1 MSKIEVDAIEPQ
13 SGTSLTLGASGDTI
27 TIPSGAT
34 IDLSS
39 ATQTG
44 VGGTN
49 TPFFWSYLGETQPLT
64 SATWTKMNMNTEEKD
79 SDNCYDISTYRFTPT
94 EAGIYCFV
102 GRIAPQ
108 GASASIAI
116 KVYKNGSGS
125 FTVKAPHSTYTD
137 ASATTHPNMIGF
149 AEANG
154 TSDYFELYGYVTTGT
169 NISGANASGGS
180 AAGLSF
186 WGAYKIII

>member
-1 MSKIEVDAIEPQ
+1 MADGTLKVGTITTS
-13 SGTSLTLGASGDTI
+13 SGSGTI
-27 TIPSGAT
+27 TIGQSGET
-34 IDLSS
+34 VDMSN

-44 VGGTN
+44 VGGTM
-49 TPFFWSYLGETQPLT
+49 TPFFWSYLGATQVLP

-79 SDNCYDISTYRFTPT
+79 SDNCYDTSTYRFTPT

-108 GASASIAI
+108 TASASIAI
-116 KVYKNGSGS
+116 KVYKNGSGGS
-125 FTVKAPHSTYTD
+125 SVKAPISTYTD

-154 TSDYFELYGYVTTGT
+154 TSDYVELYGYVNTGI
-169 NISGANASGGS
+169 NISGANAAGGS
-180 AAGLSF
+180 AAGQSF
-186 WGAYKIII
+186 WGAYKIIGA